1 LNTELPEDPRVQSF
15 DRALGARLA
24 AGRIGIPLLPAV
36 AASVIRMIND
46 PDSDVAALAALIRND
61 PALAAHVLR
70 QANSPLARAGAPL
83 VSLQQAITRLGM
95 RSVADIAFAAC
106 MGPRLFKAPAY
117 AGLIARIWRESLA
130 TALWSREI
138 ARVLR
143 RNVEVSF
150 LCGLLHAIGRPV
162 LLQALQEESG
172 PDVGALADAALGALL
187 ERHARAAGLQ
197 VAAAWHLP
205 EPVAAVIDG
214 VNDFP
219 GATRERA
226 LVAMV
231 AGARAMALGMLQ
243 GGTIDAGKLAERPEM
258 AEINLYRADIERL
271 LEEAAVLQ
279 DGLREM
285 TV

>member
-1 LNTELPEDPRVQSF
+1 
-15 DRALGARLA
+15 
-24 AGRIGIPLLPAV
+24 
-36 AASVIRMIND
+36 
-46 PDSDVAALAALIRND
+46 
-61 PALAAHVLR
+61 
-70 QANSPLARAGAPL
+70 
-83 VSLQQAITRLGM
+83 
-95 RSVADIAFAAC
+95 
-106 MGPRLFKAPAY
+106 
-117 AGLIARIWRESLA
+117 
-130 TALWSREI
+130 
-138 ARVLR
+138 
-143 RNVEVSF
+143 
-150 LCGLLHAIGRPV
+150 
-162 LLQALQEESG
+162 
-172 PDVGALADAALGALL
+172 
-187 ERHARAAGLQ
+187 